1 MTPLRSLIIV
11 AFAVFAA
18 GGAAQAQEKKKPSC
32 QSIFNICMKRAG
44 SGHAA
49 ICQDMFAM
57 AKSKGEWQETQD
69 ENGVRYAAVPCT
81 P

>member
-1 MTPLRSLIIV
+1 MTFSRSLAILV
-11 AFAVFAA
+11 LGLFAA
-18 GGAAQAQEKKKPSC
+18 SGAAQAQEKKKPSC

-49 ICQDMFAM
+49 ICEDMFRS
-57 AKSKGEWQETQD
+57 AKANGQWQATVD
-69 ENGVRYAAVPCT
+69 EQGVHRPPVPCT